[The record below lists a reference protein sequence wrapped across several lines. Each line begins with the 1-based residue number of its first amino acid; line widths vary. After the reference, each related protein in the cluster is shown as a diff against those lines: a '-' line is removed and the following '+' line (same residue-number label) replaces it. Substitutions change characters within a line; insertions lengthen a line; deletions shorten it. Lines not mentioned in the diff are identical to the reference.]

1 MVSYKEKR
9 YKACIFDMDGLL
21 LDTERI
27 AYDVF
32 TEIADAY
39 GVNPHIED
47 YSQCIGANKTYRE
60 KILKEFFPSLPL
72 DQFIPAWEKEYKNRL
87 LNGDIPIKKGVM
99 ELLSLLKSK
108 QIHIAV
114 ATSTHRELAYL
125 KLEKTNLVDF
135 FHYIIGG
142 DQIEKSKPDP
152 EIYLRVKEEFGVD
165 ASECLVF
172 EDSTNGVIS
181 AYKAEMD
188 VIQVIDLIEATDLTV
203 DYSLDIHPSFHRVL
217 EKLN

>member
-1 MVSYKEKR
+1 MVFYEEKR

-27 AYDVF
+27 AYDIF
-32 TEIADAY
+32 IEIADSY
-39 GVNPHIED
+39 GVNPKIRD

-60 KILKEFFPSLPL
+60 KILKEYFPSLPL

-87 LNGDIPIKKGVM
+87 CNDEIPIKKGVI

-108 QIHIAV
+108 QIYIAV

-125 KLEKTNLVDF
+125 KLKKTNLLNF

-152 EIYLRVKEEFGVD
+152 EIYLKVKEKFGVD
-165 ASECLVF
+165 SSECLVF

-203 DYSLDIHPSFHRVL
+203 DYSLDIHPSFYEVL
-217 EKLN
+217 KKLR